1 MKPNDENGK
10 VTSGKY
16 RALGYKA
23 PGHFWPDL
31 KLKGREYEM
40 NQGRAP
46 EGSSPARQQAWGLNQ
61 DTHVSFKES
70 EGEKLR

>member
-1 MKPNDENGK
+1 MKPNDDNRK
-10 VTSGKY
+10 MTPGKY
-16 RALGYKA
+16 RAFGYIA

-31 KLKGREYEM
+31 KLKWREHEM
-40 NQGRAP
+40 DQARAP